1 MQNYVLL
8 ETNNTLQGDLRRDD
22 TGWYH
27 LLPDSIDRQ
36 MGIRQMGIRTF
47 MMYYSII
54 HTIETVRLQSYPT
67 SMISIYDVHFHRIY
81 DV

>member
-8 ETNNTLQGDLRRDD
+8 ETNNTLQGDLSRDD

-36 MGIRQMGIRTF
+36 MSIRAFMG
-47 MMYYSII
+47 YYSIT
-54 HTIETVRLQSYPT
+54 HTIETVRHKSYPT